1 MEILVVKSPAKINLG
16 LNIMSKRE
24 DGFHNLETIF
34 YPLKIYDIL
43 TFEKGNKDEF
53 LTNDEHLL
61 LDSTNLILRAK
72 QSLEE
77 ICGRKL
83 TCKINLD
90 KNIPI
95 GAGLG
100 GGSSNA
106 ASTLLGLI
114 TLFGLDINESLLR
127 KIALQLGS
135 DVPFFLN
142 PVASYSKSRGEKLS
156 PINFRICENILI
168 VNPRINLSTKWAF
181 SKLKAFH
188 RVSNYYQIIN
198 DNKVDYNSLRE
209 LLSNDFEDIV
219 FPLHPSIKNIKDKMY
234 AQEAE
239 LSLMTG
245 TGSTV
250 FGIFKEL
257 EQAKRVQEFFES
269 KKYFTFLE
277 PESSNG

>member
-1 MEILVVKSPAKINLG
+1 MEKLEVKSPAKINLG
-16 LNIMSKRE
+16 LNIISKRA
-24 DGFHNLETIF
+24 DRFHNLETIF

-43 TFEKGNKDEF
+43 TFEKSKKDKF
-53 LTNDEHLL
+53 LSDDEHLRL
-61 LDSTNLILRAK
+61 NSSNLILRAK
-72 QSLEE
+72 QILEE
-77 ICGRKL
+77 LYGIKF
-83 TCKINLD
+83 TCKISLD

-106 ASTLLGLI
+106 ASALLGLMK
-114 TLFGLDINESLLR
+114 LFNLKIEADILR
-127 KIALQLGS
+127 KIALELGS

-142 PVASYSKSRGEKLS
+142 PVPSYAESRGEKLTLL
-156 PINFRICENILI
+156 NFKIFENILI
-168 VNPRINLSTKWAF
+168 VNPRINISTKWAF
-181 SKLKAFH
+181 SKIKTLNSQSNYAQLI
-188 RVSNYYQIIN
+188 VSNSF
-198 DNKVDYNSLRE
+198 DYNSLRD

-219 FPLHPSIKNIKDKMY
+219 FPLHPAIKNIKEKMY
-234 AQEAE
+234 AGGAE

-257 EQAKRVQEFFES
+257 EQAKSLQEFFVA

-277 PESSNG
+277 PQLPDG

>member
-1 MEILVVKSPAKINLG
+1 MEKLEVKSPAKINLG
-16 LNIMSKRE
+16 LNIISKRD
-24 DGFHNLETIF
+24 DGYHNLETIF

-43 TFEKGNKDEF
+43 TFEKSIKDEF
-53 LTNDEHLL
+53 IANDEHLI
-61 LDSTNLILRAK
+61 LDNSNLILRAK
-72 QSLEE
+72 QILEE
-77 ICGRKL
+77 LFAIKL
-83 TCKINLD
+83 TCKITLD

-114 TLFGLDINESLLR
+114 KLFDLKIEKNQLR

-142 PVASYSKSRGEKLS
+142 PVPSYSNSRGENLT
-156 PINFRICENILI
+156 PINIKICDNILI

-181 SKLKAFH
+181 SKLKTLNSH
-188 RVSNYYQIIN
+188 SNYSKLL
-198 DNKVDYNSLRE
+198 DGKRFDYNNLRE

-219 FPLHPSIKNIKDKMY
+219 FPIHPAIKNIKLKMY
-234 AQEAE
+234 EEEAE

-250 FGIFKEL
+250 FGIFKNYE
-257 EQAKRVQEFFES
+257 EAKRLGEYFEL

-277 PESSNG
+277 SSLSNG

>member
-1 MEILVVKSPAKINLG
+1 MEKLAVKSPAKINLG
-16 LNIMSKRE
+16 LNIISKRE

-34 YPLKIYDIL
+34 YPLKIHDIL
-43 TFEKGNKDEF
+43 TFEKSDKDEF
-53 LTNDEHLL
+53 IANDEHLI

-77 ICGRKL
+77 ICGRKF

-114 TLFGLDINESLLR
+114 KLFDLKIKKDELR
-127 KIALQLGS
+127 RIALQLGS

-142 PVASYSKSRGEKLS
+142 PVPSFSKSRGEILT
-156 PINFRICENILI
+156 PINIKIYENILI

-181 SKLKAFH
+181 SKVKTFH
-188 RVSNYYQIIN
+188 PASFYYQVID
-198 DNKVDYNSLRE
+198 DNKLDYNRLKE
-209 LLSNDFEDIV
+209 ILSNDFEDIV
-219 FPLHPSIKNIKDKMY
+219 FPLHPSIKLIKDKMY
-234 AQEAE
+234 EEGAE

-257 EQAKRVQEFFES
+257 GQAEVVKKFFES

-277 PESSNG
+277 LPSSNG